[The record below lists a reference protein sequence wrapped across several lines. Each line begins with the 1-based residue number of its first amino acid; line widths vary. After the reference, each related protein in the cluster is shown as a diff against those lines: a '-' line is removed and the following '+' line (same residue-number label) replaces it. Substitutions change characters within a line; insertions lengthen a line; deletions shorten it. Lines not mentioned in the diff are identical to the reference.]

1 MKFLSKNTSSSG
13 YSLIELIVVLVLIGL
28 LTAIITPFIVSTLD
42 KTRLKTSAKEISTSF
57 RYARSNAITHKKP
70 YYFYIDLDHSA
81 YWISPENIERDS
93 WGDLNYEDALSK
105 ANKIR
110 TIPKEIIIQRVE
122 TGASITENGIIIIP
136 FFPQGG
142 TINTIVFLQKRF
154 GPNSEKNYEV
164 HLDEVTGRTKI
175 VKAF

>member
-1 MKFLSKNTSSSG
+1 MKFLSKNTSSG
-13 YSLIELIVVLVLIGL
+13 YSLIELIVVVVLIGL

-42 KTRLKTSAKEISTSF
+42 KTRLKTSAKEISTSL

-81 YWISPENIERDS
+81 YWISPENTERDS

-105 ANKIR
+105 ASKIR
-110 TIPKEIIIQRVE
+110 KTPKEIIIQRVE
-122 TGASITENGIIIIP
+122 TGGSITEKGITIIP

-142 TINTIVFLQKRF
+142 TINTIIFLQKKF
-154 GPNSEKNYEV
+154 DPDSEKHYEV
-164 HLDEVTGRTKI
+164 HLDEVTGRVKI
-175 VKAF
+175 IKAF